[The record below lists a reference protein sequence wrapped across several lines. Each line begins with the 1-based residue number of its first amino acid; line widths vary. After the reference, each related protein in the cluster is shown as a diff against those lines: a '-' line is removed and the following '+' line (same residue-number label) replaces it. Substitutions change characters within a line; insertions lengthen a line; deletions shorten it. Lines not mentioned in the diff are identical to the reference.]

1 MKQFKI
7 CKIAPKT
14 LGICRGVLLDHKN
27 SGGVSSP
34 RATATGGTW
43 VHAPPLETP
52 KKPRDLECLLPL
64 CLPTPA
70 VRVTV
75 TCKNLKIHK
84 AVGFSFFFLVHG
96 SICFRFGS
104 AFLVSP
110 SSLLHCS
117 LLVAA
122 SAVDSRLEM
131 GPFLWAPLEEEGLM
145 LVNEEAG
152 RRRLAFV
159 EVVAAEEI
167 MGMALWWRSSAA
179 VVGLS
184 RCGWRLEGKWGYC
197 DVG

>member
-27 SGGVSSP
+27 SGDVSSP

-84 AVGFSFFFLVHG
+84 AVGFSFFLFGLRIYLFSFWICLLG
-96 SICFRFGS
+96 FAFFSTSLFSAGCSSGRRFSIGNG
-104 AFLVSP
+104 
-110 SSLLHCS
+110 
-117 LLVAA
+117 AA
-122 SAVDSRLEM
+122 SVGAA
-131 GPFLWAPLEEEGLM
+131 G
-145 LVNEEAG
+145 G
-152 RRRLAFV
+152 RR
-159 EVVAAEEI
+159 I
-167 MGMALWWRSSAA
+167 
-179 VVGLS
+179 VVG
-184 RCGWRLEGKWGYC
+184 R
-197 DVG
+197 